1 MRKCAI
7 FVILILVTMMFWTA
21 GCTNKAQSGA
31 DSLSTDSVDTAKVD
45 SLDALLESQPMPKA
59 ADELFDD
66 FIFNFA
72 GNNKLQ
78 QARIKFPL
86 LNINN
91 GDTGYI
97 KKENWQI
104 EHFFMR
110 QGYYTLILDSRKQ
123 LNLTKDTN
131 INNVTVEKIFLRKN
145 YVKQY
150 NFNRIRGEWML
161 TSINSHAM
169 QKNSNSSFLQFY
181 QRFATDSAFQ
191 YKSLNETIDFS
202 GPDPDDD
209 FSELEGEIFPEQ
221 WDVLGPTDLP
231 SGTIYNII
239 YGQKY
244 VQNNYKVFLLRGI
257 ANGQELEMTFQRKG
271 GAWKLIRLVE

>member
-7 FVILILVTMMFWTA
+7 FVVLILVTMMFWTA

-31 DSLSTDSVDTAKVD
+31 DSLSADSVDTAKVD

-91 GDTGYI
+91 GDTSYI

-169 QKNSNSSFLQFY
+169 QKNSNFSFLQFY

>member
-7 FVILILVTMMFWTA
+7 FVVLILVTTMFWTA
-21 GCTNKAQSGA
+21 GCTNKAQSEA
-31 DSLSTDSVDTAKVD
+31 DSLSADSVDTAKVD

>member
-7 FVILILVTMMFWTA
+7 FVVLILVTMMFWTA

-86 LNINN
+86 LNVNN
-91 GDTGYI
+91 GDTSYI
-97 KKENWQI
+97 RKENWQI

-161 TSINSHAM
+161 TSINSHAL

>member
-7 FVILILVTMMFWTA
+7 FVVLILVTMMFWTA

-86 LNINN
+86 LNVNN
-91 GDTGYI
+91 GDTSFI

-161 TSINSHAM
+161 TSINSHAL

>member
-7 FVILILVTMMFWTA
+7 FVVLILVTMMFWTA

-150 NFNRIRGEWML
+150 NFNRIHGEWML

>member
-1 MRKCAI
+1 
-7 FVILILVTMMFWTA
+7 MFWTA

-86 LNINN
+86 LNVNN
-91 GDTGYI
+91 GDTSYI

-161 TSINSHAM
+161 TSINSHAL

>member
-7 FVILILVTMMFWTA
+7 FVVFILVTMMFWTA

-31 DSLSTDSVDTAKVD
+31 DSLSADSVDTAKVD

-169 QKNSNSSFLQFY
+169 QKNSNFSFLQFY

>member
-7 FVILILVTMMFWTA
+7 FVVLILVTMMFWTA

-78 QARIKFPL
+78 QVRIKFPL

-91 GDTGYI
+91 GDTSYI

>member
-7 FVILILVTMMFWTA
+7 FVVLILVTMMFWTA

-31 DSLSTDSVDTAKVD
+31 DSLSADSVDTAKVD

-91 GDTGYI
+91 GDTSYI

>member
-7 FVILILVTMMFWTA
+7 FVVLILVTMMFWTA

-91 GDTGYI
+91 GDTSYI

-169 QKNSNSSFLQFY
+169 QKNSNFSFLQFY

>member
-7 FVILILVTMMFWTA
+7 FVVLILVTMMFWTA

-31 DSLSTDSVDTAKVD
+31 DSLSADSVDTAKVD

-86 LNINN
+86 LNVNN
-91 GDTGYI
+91 GDTSFI

-161 TSINSHAM
+161 TSINSHAL

>member
-7 FVILILVTMMFWTA
+7 FVVLILVTMMFCTA

-31 DSLSTDSVDTAKVD
+31 DSLSTDSIDTAKVD

-86 LNINN
+86 LNVNN
-91 GDTGYI
+91 GDTSYI

-161 TSINSHAM
+161 TSINSHAL

>member
-7 FVILILVTMMFWTA
+7 FVVLILVTMMFWTA

-31 DSLSTDSVDTAKVD
+31 DSLSADSVDTAKVD

-97 KKENWQI
+97 KKENWQM

>member
-7 FVILILVTMMFWTA
+7 FVVLILVTMMFWTA

-104 EHFFMR
+104 EHFFFFFC
-110 QGYYTLILDSRKQ
+110 YYTLILDSRKQ

-181 QRFATDSAFQ
+181 KRFATDSAFQ

>member
-7 FVILILVTMMFWTA
+7 FVVFILVTMMFWTA

-31 DSLSTDSVDTAKVD
+31 DSLSADSVDTAKVD

-91 GDTGYI
+91 GDTSYI

-191 YKSLNETIDFS
+191 YRSLNETIDFS

>member
-7 FVILILVTMMFWTA
+7 FVVLILVTMMFWTA

-31 DSLSTDSVDTAKVD
+31 DSLSADSVDTAKVD

-161 TSINSHAM
+161 TSINSHAL

>member
-7 FVILILVTMMFWTA
+7 FVVLILVTMMFWTA

-31 DSLSTDSVDTAKVD
+31 DSLSTDSIDTAKVD

-86 LNINN
+86 LNVNN
-91 GDTGYI
+91 GDTSYI

-161 TSINSHAM
+161 TSINSHAL

>member
-7 FVILILVTMMFWTA
+7 FVVLILVTMMFWTA
-21 GCTNKAQSGA
+21 GCTNKTQSGA
-31 DSLSTDSVDTAKVD
+31 DSLSADSVDTAKVD

-86 LNINN
+86 LNVNN
-91 GDTGYI
+91 GDTSYI

-161 TSINSHAM
+161 TSINSHAL

>member
-7 FVILILVTMMFWTA
+7 FVVLILVTMMFWTA

-131 INNVTVEKIFLRKN
+131 I
-145 YVKQY
+145 
-150 NFNRIRGEWML
+150 NRIRGEWML

>member
-7 FVILILVTMMFWTA
+7 FVVLILVTMMFWTA

-31 DSLSTDSVDTAKVD
+31 DSLSTDSIDTAKVD

>member
-7 FVILILVTMMFWTA
+7 FVVLILVTMMFWTA

-31 DSLSTDSVDTAKVD
+31 DSLSADSVDTAKVD
-45 SLDALLESQPMPKA
+45 SLDVLLESQPMPKA

-91 GDTGYI
+91 GDTSYI

>member
-7 FVILILVTMMFWTA
+7 FVVLILVTMMFWTA

-31 DSLSTDSVDTAKVD
+31 DSLSADSVDTAKVD

-86 LNINN
+86 LNVNN
-91 GDTGYI
+91 GDTSYI

>member
-31 DSLSTDSVDTAKVD
+31 DSLSADSVDTAKVD

-86 LNINN
+86 LNVNN
-91 GDTGYI
+91 GDTSYI

-161 TSINSHAM
+161 TSINSQAL

>member
-31 DSLSTDSVDTAKVD
+31 DSLSADSVDTAKVD

-86 LNINN
+86 LNVNN
-91 GDTGYI
+91 GDTSYI

-169 QKNSNSSFLQFY
+169 QKNSNFSFLQFY

>member
-7 FVILILVTMMFWTA
+7 FVVLILVTMMFWTA

-91 GDTGYI
+91 GDTSYI

-209 FSELEGEIFPEQ
+209 FSVLEGEIFPEQ

>member
-7 FVILILVTMMFWTA
+7 FVVFILVTMMFWTA

-31 DSLSTDSVDTAKVD
+31 DSLSADSVDTAKVD

-150 NFNRIRGEWML
+150 NFNRIHGEWML

>member
-7 FVILILVTMMFWTA
+7 FVVLILVTMMFWTA

-86 LNINN
+86 LNVNN
-91 GDTGYI
+91 GDTSYI

-161 TSINSHAM
+161 TSINSNAM

>member
-7 FVILILVTMMFWTA
+7 FVVFILVTMMFWTA

-31 DSLSTDSVDTAKVD
+31 DSLSADSVDTAKVD

>member
-7 FVILILVTMMFWTA
+7 FVVLILVTMMFWTA

-31 DSLSTDSVDTAKVD
+31 DSLSADSVDTAKVD

-161 TSINSHAM
+161 PSINSHAM

>member
-7 FVILILVTMMFWTA
+7 FVVLILVTMMFWTA

-91 GDTGYI
+91 GDTSYI

-145 YVKQY
+145 YVKHY

-161 TSINSHAM
+161 TSINSQAL

>member
-7 FVILILVTMMFWTA
+7 FVVLILVTMMFWTA

-91 GDTGYI
+91 GDTSYI

-161 TSINSHAM
+161 TSINSHAL

>member
-7 FVILILVTMMFWTA
+7 FVVLILVTMMFWTA

-31 DSLSTDSVDTAKVD
+31 DSLSADSVDTAKVD

-86 LNINN
+86 LNVNN
-91 GDTGYI
+91 GDTSYI

-131 INNVTVEKIFLRKN
+131 VNNVTVEKIFLRKN

>member
-7 FVILILVTMMFWTA
+7 FVVLILVTMMFWTA

-31 DSLSTDSVDTAKVD
+31 DSLSADSVDTAKVD
-45 SLDALLESQPMPKA
+45 SLDVLLESQPMPKA

>member
-7 FVILILVTMMFWTA
+7 FVVLILVTMMFWTA

-91 GDTGYI
+91 GDTSYI

>member
-1 MRKCAI
+1 
-7 FVILILVTMMFWTA
+7 
-21 GCTNKAQSGA
+21 
-31 DSLSTDSVDTAKVD
+31 
-45 SLDALLESQPMPKA
+45 MPKA

-91 GDTGYI
+91 GDTSYI
-97 KKENWQI
+97 KKGNWQI

-161 TSINSHAM
+161 TSINSQAL

>member
-31 DSLSTDSVDTAKVD
+31 DSLSADSVDTAKVD

>member
-7 FVILILVTMMFWTA
+7 FVVLILVTMMFWTA

-31 DSLSTDSVDTAKVD
+31 DSLSADSVDTAKVD

-150 NFNRIRGEWML
+150 NFNRIHGEWML

>member
-7 FVILILVTMMFWTA
+7 FVVLILVTMMFWTA

-86 LNINN
+86 LNVNN
-91 GDTGYI
+91 GDTSFI

>member
-1 MRKCAI
+1 
-7 FVILILVTMMFWTA
+7 MFWTA

>member
-7 FVILILVTMMFWTA
+7 FVVLILVTMMFWTA

-31 DSLSTDSVDTAKVD
+31 DSLSADSVDTAKVD

-169 QKNSNSSFLQFY
+169 QKNSNFSFLQFY